1 MRESFGKSWE
11 LVMLERM
18 EVPAKK
24 SPPLISCFFLCKEK
38 MKRGNG
44 YFLSRPDFQT
54 DKIQRILNTLKVG
67 STHKKDRCHGK
78 LHDTKKNRE
87 KNVILFFKMLVYAK
101 VRLSKES
108 SQSYMFSIKN
118 VYSKTFACIT
128 RICCLSNI
136 KIKIISEAPKQFEFV
151 IQLYT
156 ISRKRQYSEGQS
168 GLNAI
173 KACDGPALSTSVFY
187 YNLEH

>member
-24 SPPLISCFFLCKEK
+24 EPTINQLFFLCKEK

-44 YFLSRPDFQT
+44 YFLSRTDFQT

-78 LHDTKKNRE
+78 LHDTNKNRE
-87 KNVILFFKMLVYAK
+87 KKCHSFF
-101 VRLSKES
+101 
-108 SQSYMFSIKN
+108 
-118 VYSKTFACIT
+118 
-128 RICCLSNI
+128 
-136 KIKIISEAPKQFEFV
+136 
-151 IQLYT
+151 
-156 ISRKRQYSEGQS
+156 
-168 GLNAI
+168 
-173 KACDGPALSTSVFY
+173 
-187 YNLEH
+187 